1 MNIKYFSVI
10 FSIAGITILYLI
22 STLSQPA
29 LIELR
34 EIPDYEGK
42 QVTTE
47 GTVINHYS
55 TKHGSQ
61 IITIE
66 DDNITTTVFVEGGLD
81 VEYGDKIRAT
91 GEVQK
96 YNDGWEIIVNDERC
110 ITIIQKWKDRS
121 IPLWQIA
128 QGPTRYEGLNVN
140 VTGYVDSLYD
150 NYFNLVDAE
159 DEHSLIVFYSSY
171 DAETIYPGQKVNIA
185 GLFKFDKENFRYIL
199 TICEEMHKI
208 SPEAGE

>member
-1 MNIKYFSVI
+1 MSIKYFSVI

-29 LIELR
+29 VIELC

-66 DDNITTTVFVEGGLD
+66 DNNITTTVFV
-81 VEYGDKIRAT
+81 
-91 GEVQK
+91 
-96 YNDGWEIIVNDERC
+96 
-110 ITIIQKWKDRS
+110 
-121 IPLWQIA
+121 
-128 QGPTRYEGLNVN
+128 
-140 VTGYVDSLYD
+140 
-150 NYFNLVDAE
+150 
-159 DEHSLIVFYSSY
+159 
-171 DAETIYPGQKVNIA
+171 
-185 GLFKFDKENFRYIL
+185 
-199 TICEEMHKI
+199 
-208 SPEAGE
+208 